1 MDAIA
6 TMHATFDLLA
16 EDVSGDQDI
25 TEAHPR
31 WEAHLT
37 LMAAIADL
45 GPEWEA
51 RMDAIRG
58 DDIAG
63 ANRLARDG
71 IEVLRSRLA

>member
-1 MDAIA
+1 MNAVKV
-6 TMHATFDLLA
+6 MHDTFDTLTA
-16 EDVSGDQDI
+16 DVAGNQDI

-45 GPEWEA
+45 GPEWSD
-51 RMDAIRG
+51 RMDAIRH

-63 ANRLARDG
+63 ANALARDG
-71 IEVLRSRLA
+71 IAALRALLP